1 MEKQIRQ
8 FDEDRDFRQEIIDLI
23 HSSLQLENFSSLL
36 EEYHSFDISNA
47 IIEIEPQERISLFNR
62 IDLDLAAGVFEHL
75 ETDEA
80 IEFIKELPLQLA
92 VKIIDQMDTDDA
104 VDLLQYLE
112 SEEEDLDIVSLLS
125 PKKRIELKKLWVYSE
140 DEIGSRM
147 SNSFIELTKS
157 MSVKDAMK
165 KVTMIA
171 ADTEYISILYVV
183 SKHALIGYLKLKQL
197 IVARASQT
205 IEEIMETHLI
215 FAHPHDDKEDVALK
229 MQDYGESSMPIVDD
243 LMHMVGIVTYDDLM
257 DIISEEKSE
266 DYTRFA
272 ALAGDDVDIQTD
284 TLPVRVKK
292 RIPWLVINLFLS
304 LITSIILSLFGNS
317 LTGSSGASLLAARL
331 AVYLPMILGMS
342 GNTGTQSLAVMIRY
356 LATNKKELSFKGIFK
371 YLSRELGTGIFQGFV
386 IGLLVFS
393 MILITHMITGSVS
406 IDHLTLMTAIVTS
419 GSVFVAL
426 ILSTTLGAIVPL
438 LMEKFKIDPAV
449 ASGPFISTVS
459 DITTLSIYYS
469 IALAIL
475 LPLYL

>member
-1 MEKQIRQ
+1 
-8 FDEDRDFRQEIIDLI
+8 
-23 HSSLQLENFSSLL
+23 
-36 EEYHSFDISNA
+36 
-47 IIEIEPQERISLFNR
+47 
-62 IDLDLAAGVFEHL
+62 
-75 ETDEA
+75 
-80 IEFIKELPLQLA
+80 
-92 VKIIDQMDTDDA
+92 
-104 VDLLQYLE
+104 
-112 SEEEDLDIVSLLS
+112 LS
-125 PKKRIELKKLWVYSE
+125 PKKRIELKKLWDYSE

-157 MSVKDAMK
+157 MTVKDAMK
-165 KVTMIA
+165 KVTTTA

-183 SKHALIGYLKLKQL
+183 SKHVLIGYLKLKQL
-197 IVARASQT
+197 IVARATET
-205 IEEIMETHLI
+205 IEDIMETHLI

-229 MQDYGESSMPIVDD
+229 MQDYGESSMPIVDEM
-243 LMHMVGIVTYDDLM
+243 MHMVGIVTYDDLM

-304 LITSIILSLFGNS
+304 LTTSIILSFFGDS
-317 LTGSSGASLLAARL
+317 LTGSAGASILAARL
-331 AVYLPMILGMS
+331 AIYLPMILGMS

-356 LATNKKELSFKGIFK
+356 LSTNKKELSFKGVTK
-371 YLSRELGTGIFQGFV
+371 YLSREIGTGIFQGVV
-386 IGLLVFS
+386 IGSLVFG
-393 MILITHMITGSVS
+393 MILVTHMITVS
-406 IDHLTLMTAIVTS
+406 LTIDHLTLMTAFVTS
-419 GSVFVAL
+419 GSILIAL
-426 ILSTTLGAIVPL
+426 ILSTTLGAVVPL
-438 LMEKFKIDPAV
+438 LMVRFKIDPAV